1 MGTAEKYNSG
11 YASPAKQ
18 GKKLSQRRR
27 GSWEGLLEP
36 ESPLEEAGSP
46 EYRGFSLVL
55 LLQSLIGWAIMG

>member
-27 GSWEGLLEP
+27 GSWEGLVIYEKIHWRKL
-36 ESPLEEAGSP
+36 G
-46 EYRGFSLVL
+46 
-55 LLQSLIGWAIMG
+55 I

>member
-36 ESPLEEAGSP
+36 ESPLEETGNLKYS
-46 EYRGFSLVL
+46 GFIIDWAVVVL
-55 LLQSLIGWAIMG
+55 LLLLF